1 MSTEQNKEVVRR
13 FITEALSGRNLG
25 LADEVLAPNYVNRMT
40 GADLAAFKGMLTGM
54 STALTDVRFEIDDL
68 VAEGDS
74 VVARWK
80 MEATHTGSLMG
91 ESPTGKRVSA
101 THKDSCVELFS
112 CSPKLDRG
120 YFSFEINCGGA
131 MTVLYVTDPTRLP
144 DGFFK
149 ESVWLSQAEAE
160 ASHPAAL
167 HAQGSRPGNRYTGE
181 LDAGVCDPRVR
192 PGTLCRRDRLT
203 GRAAMARQCLQVRR

>member
-1 MSTEQNKEVVRR
+1 MSTEQNKVVVRR
-13 FITEALSGRNLG
+13 FMMEALTGHNLG

-91 ESPTGKRVSA
+91 EASTGKRLSSRGLTYYRLVNGQI
-101 THKDSCVELFS
+101 VE
-112 CSPKLDRG
+112 D
-120 YFSFEINCGGA
+120 
-131 MTVLYVTDPTRLP
+131 DPLSTP
-144 DGFFK
+144 DLLRALGI
-149 ESVWLSQAEAE
+149 QM
-160 ASHPAAL
+160 PA
-167 HAQGSRPGNRYTGE
+167 
-181 LDAGVCDPRVR
+181 
-192 PGTLCRRDRLT
+192 
-203 GRAAMARQCLQVRR
+203 